1 VKKSKIAFL
10 DRDGVINSNK
20 LNKGYVGSLKHFR
33 WVPGAVK
40 AIKFLNKKNYK
51 VVVVTNQSGVAR
63 GFFTIKDVKK
73 IHSYIQKKLKKND
86 AKIDAFYFC
95 PFHKDGIIKKY
106 KKNSSLRKPNIGM
119 FLLAKKKWNVDHK
132 NSFMIGDQ
140 KTDVEFARRAKIK
153 GYLFNQKNLYQFIK
167 KKIIQPTASLDSKI
181 N

>member
-1 VKKSKIAFL
+1 MKKFKIAFL
-10 DRDGVINSNK
+10 DRDGVINSGKYN
-20 LNKGYVGSLKHFR
+20 NGYVGSLKHFK
-33 WVPGAVK
+33 WISGAIK
-40 AIKFLNKKNYK
+40 AIKFLNSENYK
-51 VVVVTNQSGVAR
+51 IVVVTNQSGVAR

-73 IHSYIQKKLKKND
+73 IHSYIQKKLNEND

-119 FLLAKKKWNVDHK
+119 FVLAKKKWNVDHK